1 MSEEK
6 PASVEAEAERPLVRR
21 IIEETSRFALIQTFA
36 SILGWGANVGLARLL
51 DRRDFGVFG
60 IATFYI
66 GLGNLL
72 GSGGLGATLLRRKGG
87 VNPEEY
93 QSTVTAMLSIAGGF
107 ALALFV
113 FAPWIGRANEFSPAE
128 VDVLRAMSPLYF
140 VGALR
145 LTPYVRLERE
155 LAFSAIARIELAA
168 AVTKHVVA
176 LTIAGVFGS
185 VWALVMSQ
193 LSSAVVQ
200 LLLAYRASPG
210 WAGLGFSWRVFRPLF
225 AYGSKV
231 QGLALFAYFKDNV
244 SRALLGTTAGP
255 SAVGTYDFAVGYIQV
270 PVVAVNSLARVQLP
284 VYARLERDD
293 PDLFSALRGA
303 MRIALLAGIP
313 LIAMLA
319 FGGPWLV
326 SLIYGQK
333 WLPSLPIAW
342 ALVLNMV
349 CGLVTS
355 PLFTLLQGQGR
366 AGLALIAFGLWT
378 LGTWLLSFLML
389 AIDSS
394 QLALIGAAQSIAT
407 LVITIFLLNWASRH
421 LQRRLMPELASPV
434 LAGLAAF
441 GTGVIAARFG
451 HGPLAHPVAVA
462 FESLGV
468 YLLVLLGI
476 DGRTVKG
483 EARALLQNMLGS
495 KGAKKS

>member
-6 PASVEAEAERPLVRR
+6 PSSVEAETDRPLVRR

-93 QSTVTAMLSIAGGF
+93 QSTVTAMLCIAGGF

-113 FAPWIGRANEFSPAE
+113 FAPWVGRANEFSPAE
-128 VDVLRAMSPLYF
+128 VEVLRAMSPLYF

-155 LAFSAIARIELAA
+155 LAFSSIARIELAA

-255 SAVGTYDFAVGYIQV
+255 SAVGIYDFAIGYIQV

-293 PDLFSALRGA
+293 PTCSRRCEAPCA
-303 MRIALLAGIP
+303 SHSS
-313 LIAMLA
+313 
-319 FGGPWLV
+319 LV
-326 SLIYGQK
+326 S
-333 WLPSLPIAW
+333 
-342 ALVLNMV
+342 
-349 CGLVTS
+349 
-355 PLFTLLQGQGR
+355 R
-366 AGLALIAFGLWT
+366 
-378 LGTWLLSFLML
+378 
-389 AIDSS
+389 
-394 QLALIGAAQSIAT
+394 
-407 LVITIFLLNWASRH
+407 
-421 LQRRLMPELASPV
+421 
-434 LAGLAAF
+434 
-441 GTGVIAARFG
+441 
-451 HGPLAHPVAVA
+451 
-462 FESLGV
+462 
-468 YLLVLLGI
+468 
-476 DGRTVKG
+476 
-483 EARALLQNMLGS
+483 
-495 KGAKKS
+495 